1 MSIASEILGR
11 RMRLI
16 AAETHAVTH
25 EPDLAVSADDGAI
38 LLTDRW
44 VATVGLARPQ
54 PTVLVRSPY
63 GRTGFVGLMFGR
75 MLAERGLQ
83 VVVQSVR
90 GTFGSGGSF
99 TPFDE
104 RADGLATLRW
114 LREQP
119 WHRDRVGT
127 FGPSYLGLV
136 QWALAAD
143 AGEDLVAMA
152 VQVSASQF
160 YDQTYAGG
168 GMSLQTAASWM
179 AVMTAQES
187 RLAPL
192 AINRA
197 LRGLAAPMSELPLR
211 DIDERATGAIV
222 PWYREAFT
230 HPERDDP
237 YWTARDFSGRLSEV
251 TAPVSFVGGWYDI
264 FLPWML
270 ADHAALAAAGTAT
283 RLTIGPWAH
292 TSPGLAAAGHRDGIA
307 WLRAHLLDDRR
318 LLADSPVRIRVT
330 GERSGGG
337 WRELPAW
344 PPPGTAER
352 RLWLGDAGRLDAT
365 EPSGVSAGADGYRY
379 DPADPT
385 PAVGGPILLSREPV
399 LDNRELEARDDV
411 RVYTGDPLEE
421 IVEAIGD
428 VRVELFVSA
437 DSEFFDVFA
446 RVCDVDAAGASW
458 NVCDALARVGPERFE
473 RDGDGIWR
481 VSFALWPLGHR
492 FAAGHRIRLQ
502 ISSGAHP
509 RYARNPGTGEDPGTA
524 TRMRPV
530 AIEIHH
536 GERRPSAVIL
546 PAAAQRP
553 RRIG

>member
-1 MSIASEILGR
+1 MSVVSEILGR

-16 AAETHAVTH
+16 VPATRAVTRV
-25 EPDLAVSADDGAI
+25 PDLAVPADDGAL

-44 VATVGLARPQ
+44 VASADINRPQ
-54 PTVLVRSPY
+54 PSVLVRSPY

-75 MLAERGLQ
+75 LLAERGLQ

-143 AGEDLVAMA
+143 AGDDLVAMA
-152 VQVSASQF
+152 IQVSASQF

-168 GMSLQTAASWM
+168 GMSLETAASWM

-197 LRGLAAPMSELPLR
+197 VRGIVTPMSELPLG
-211 DIDERATGAIV
+211 DLDERATGAVV

-230 HPERDDP
+230 HPDRADA
-237 YWTARDFSGRLSEV
+237 YWTARDFSGRISEI

-270 ADHAALAAAGTAT
+270 ADHASLAAAGRAT

-318 LLADSPVRIRVT
+318 LVSGGPVRIRVT
-330 GERSGGG
+330 GERTGGG
-337 WRELPAW
+337 WRDLPAW
-344 PPPGTAER
+344 PPPGTGER
-352 RLWLGDAGRLDAT
+352 PLWLGDAGQLRET
-365 EPSGVSAGADGYRY
+365 EPATDSAGADGYRY
-379 DPADPT
+379 DPRDPT
-385 PAVGGPILLSREPV
+385 PAVGGPILLSRDPV
-399 LDNRELEARDDV
+399 VDNRELEARDDV
-411 RVYTGDPLEE
+411 LIYTGNVLAET
-421 IVEAIGD
+421 VEAIGHA
-428 VRVELFVSA
+428 RVKLFVSA
-437 DSEFFDVFA
+437 DSDFFDVFA
-446 RVCDVDAAGASW
+446 RVCDVDVDGISR
-458 NVCDALARVGPERFE
+458 NVCDALARVAPGRFE
-473 RDGDGIWR
+473 RDGNGIWR
-481 VSFALWPLGHR
+481 VKFALWPLGHR

-524 TRMRPV
+524 TRMRPA
-530 AIEIHH
+530 AIQIHR
-536 GERRPSAVIL
+536 GERLPSAVVL
-546 PAAAQRP
+546 PAVT
-553 RRIG
+553 